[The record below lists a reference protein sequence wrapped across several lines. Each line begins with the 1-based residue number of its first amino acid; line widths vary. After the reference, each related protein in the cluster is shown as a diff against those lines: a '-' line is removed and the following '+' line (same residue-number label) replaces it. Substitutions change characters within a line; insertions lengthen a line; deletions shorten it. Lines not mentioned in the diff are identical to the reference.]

1 MSCCCALQLICKI
14 KKKKRQIYNLCETRG
29 PSLWGRGR
37 VLTTW
42 SWVVEIW
49 VLLECIT
56 RQKGQQWP
64 DHWRSS
70 PGCETTWIWALTRLG
85 SLKLAGKQSRQE
97 REGEKKKVTCVWVER
112 SFLSVKRQEEI
123 CYNLKGGQSAVGLNK
138 ISVPLGLVDVMV
150 PGGMR
155 SNVNHKNT
163 QMTAKCPNAVFDWWH
178 CGLIGLPANTNE
190 TEGLVGVRN
199 KIKLYYAIMQIWAA
213 NHRLSVAGSFN
224 FTIPKGVR

>member
-14 KKKKRQIYNLCETRG
+14 KKKKKRQIYNLCETRG

-97 REGEKKKVTCVWVER
+97 REGEKKKSNLCVSWEKLPLCQEAGRNLLQPERGAECCGVEQNQCATR
-112 SFLSVKRQEEI
+112 P
-123 CYNLKGGQSAVGLNK
+123 CWCHGAWG
-138 ISVPLGLVDVMV
+138 
-150 PGGMR
+150 
-155 SNVNHKNT
+155 
-163 QMTAKCPNAVFDWWH
+163 
-178 CGLIGLPANTNE
+178 NE
-190 TEGLVGVRN
+190 
-199 KIKLYYAIMQIWAA
+199 KQC
-213 NHRLSVAGSFN
+213 
-224 FTIPKGVR
+224 